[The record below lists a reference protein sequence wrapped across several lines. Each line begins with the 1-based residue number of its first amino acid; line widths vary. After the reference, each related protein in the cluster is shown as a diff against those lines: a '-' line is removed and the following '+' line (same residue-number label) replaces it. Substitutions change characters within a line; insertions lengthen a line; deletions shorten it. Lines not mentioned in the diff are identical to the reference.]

1 MSRTLLLAVVLCAA
15 AVAVAY
21 PVCTASGGSNCQ
33 MGWSTLSSEGAA
45 TGGEGASSS
54 MTFTVK
60 TRAQLVAAL
69 KKTGTKIIYVS
80 GTIDGDNLGDGVIAN
95 MAYFKAKTGYDFDAY
110 LASPSS
116 MESKRQAVLKLQ
128 GPLMVVDVNSD
139 TSIIGVGT
147 NAQIRQM
154 NLRLK
159 GASNV
164 VIRNI
169 EFEAPR
175 DYATAW
181 SSDDGWNAEYDSITV
196 EASTRLWFD
205 HLTFSDG
212 RFPDSQA
219 GTYKGDHIQF
229 HDGLL
234 DMKKGSDFITVS
246 NCVFADHDKTNLIG
260 SSDSASKTD
269 SGHLRI
275 TFYKN
280 MWNNT
285 ASRAPR
291 VRFGKVHL
299 LGNYYKAGSD
309 TGYFI
314 GMGVKCAILSEGN
327 VFEASKDKVILKK
340 FKGTTL
346 KDVGSW
352 FNGVAYSSTIQ
363 KLAGS
368 SSIGWSPSYV
378 YTVPTGVAAA
388 KSDVLSNAG
397 AGKLKSA
404 SSTDDNTTENIPDVE
419 SEAEVNADW
428 EGEEE
433 DQDTNVASLVVA
445 CSSAVV
451 STLLSFFI

>member
-1 MSRTLLLAVVLCAA
+1 
-15 AVAVAY
+15 
-21 PVCTASGGSNCQ
+21 
-33 MGWSTLSSEGAA
+33 MGWSTLSPQGAA

-69 KKTGTKIIYVS
+69 KKTGKKIIYVS
-80 GTIDGDNLGDGVIAN
+80 GTIDGDDLGAGKKAD
-95 MAYFKAKTGYDFDAY
+95 MAYFKAKTGYDFQKY

-159 GASNV
+159 RANNV

-169 EFEAPR
+169 QFEAPR

-212 RFPDSQA
+212 RFPDSQG
-219 GTYKGDHIQF
+219 GTYKGKHIQW

-260 SSDSASKTD
+260 SSDSASSTD
-269 SGHLRI
+269 AGHLRI

-280 MWNNT
+280 MWSNT

-327 VFEASKDKVILKK
+327 VFEASKDKTILKK

-368 SSIGWSPSYV
+368 SSIGWSPSYK
-378 YTVPTGVAAA
+378 YTVPNNVAKA

-404 SSTDDNTTENIPDVE
+404 RDGGDNETQSYPAPDDVL
-419 SEAEVNADW
+419 SEISPNSEW
-428 EGEEE
+428 EGASE
-433 DQDTNVASLVVA
+433 DREAVENPT
-445 CSSAVV
+445 SAAPAMVCCCAAIV
-451 STLLSFFI
+451 TLLVSVFD